1 MKKLKF
7 IMVVERNQ
15 LASVAAS
22 MIGCEIRKAVEEGYV
37 CSGSMLIASERK
49 ASDSFTQTVL
59 IQPMILGEEK

>member
-1 MKKLKF
+1 
-7 IMVVERNQ
+7 
-15 LASVAAS
+15 